1 MSRPFEVVFQNSHGR
16 EGDLTRVTEDGGHA
30 GGRGR
35 VGVSRIGVA
44 NGNVAILAID
54 GFTIHCG
61 VGATWRGVTV
71 VVIGVIV
78 VVVHV
83 IVPSGIIIIGVI
95 VIALGVGGIGGGLV
109 IIGVILVVTTVA
121 AAVVIVTVVEGPRG
135 VGGRAEDGAGLGR
148 LAITG
153 TTETRGQAGTHHPV
167 PTTTLLVRRDGRR
180 DGQLPIHTRNTGL
193 ARIGPTHM
201 MCCGHVPRIAGRW
214 AMAGHGSAR
223 HTTTVPA

>member
-1 MSRPFEVVFQNSHGR
+1 MVFQNSHGR

-30 GGRGR
+30 AGRSR
-35 VGVSRIGVA
+35 IGVSRIGVA

-61 VGATWRGVTV
+61 VATWRGVMI
-71 VVIGVIV
+71 IGVIV

-95 VIALGVGGIGGGLV
+95 VIALGGGVGGGGRV
-109 IIGVILVVTTVA
+109 VVVVVRVTTV
-121 AAVVIVTVVEGPRG
+121 AAVVIVTVVESPRG

-153 TTETRGQAGTHHPV
+153 TTETRGQAGTHDAVPV
-167 PTTTLLVRRDGRR
+167 PAALLVGWYGRR
-180 DGQLPIHTRNTGL
+180 DGQLPIHTSTGL
-193 ARIGPTHM
+193 ARTGPTHM
-201 MCCGHVPRIAGRW
+201 MGGHVARIAGRGV
-214 AMAGHGSAR
+214 AYHGVAGGSAR
-223 HTTTVPA
+223 RTTVPA